1 MIYLRHY
8 TKSKEN
14 FLIEENKQDSIEFGC
29 KVAEEA
35 TLLGWHESYAKSL
48 IWFAYRK
55 SEKVIRIVVMNNNK
69 NRTTHIDLEDDFL
82 DSEITFVS
90 LPDEHRIIVSLTAGQ
105 DGSQDYCLA
114 FLKNKLTI
122 THTFPKNL
130 TYTFGIDEEDS
141 LMVDFYTADFYKI
154 SNHDFQIKFS
164 QSYSVFGNDA
174 LSNVWQI
181 NASFGIFCTTEERWY
196 VFKLNTLELVDQLI
210 IEDNIDTS
218 HGDYCGMNSL
228 YQTGNELI
236 FRCYDYKNGK
246 EEIDWIHVNKIYLNK
261 LIGDWL
267 KDKESKYCPLADIS
281 K

>member
-14 FLIEENKQDSIEFGC
+14 FLIEENKQDSMEFGC

-55 SEKVIRIVVMNNNK
+55 SEKVIRIVVMDNNENL
-69 NRTTHIDLEDDFL
+69 TTHIDLEDDFL
-82 DSEITFVS
+82 DSEVTFVS

-122 THTFPKNL
+122 TRKFPKNL

-141 LMVDFYTADFYKI
+141 LMVNFLTDEFYKI
-154 SNHDFQIKFS
+154 SNQDFQIKIS
-164 QSYSVFGNDA
+164 QSYSVFENDA
-174 LSNVWQI
+174 LSNVWRI
-181 NASFGIFCTTEERWY
+181 SDSFGIFCTTEERWY
-196 VFKLNTLELVDQLI
+196 VFKLNTLELVDQLT

-218 HGDYCGMNSL
+218 HGDYCGMNTL

-246 EEIDWIHVNKIYLNK
+246 EEIDWIHVDKIYLNK
-261 LIGDWL
+261 LIEDWL
-267 KDKESKYCPLADIS
+267 KDKENQNYQ
-281 K
+281 

>member
-14 FLIEENKQDSIEFGC
+14 FLIEENKQDSMEFGC

-55 SEKVIRIVVMNNNK
+55 SEKVIRIVVMDNNENL
-69 NRTTHIDLEDDFL
+69 TTHIDLEDDFL
-82 DSEITFVS
+82 DSEVTFVS

-122 THTFPKNL
+122 TRKFPKNL

-141 LMVDFYTADFYKI
+141 LMVNFLTDEFYKI
-154 SNHDFQIKFS
+154 SNQDFQIKIS
-164 QSYSVFGNDA
+164 QSYSVFKNGA
-174 LSNVWQI
+174 LSNVWKI
-181 NASFGIFCTTEERWY
+181 NDSLGIFCTTEERWY
-196 VFKLNTLELVDQLI
+196 VFKLNTLELVDQLT

-218 HGDYCGMNSL
+218 HGDYCGMNTL

-236 FRCYDYKNGK
+236 FRCYKYKN
-246 EEIDWIHVNKIYLNK
+246 ENVEIDWIRVDKIYLKK
-261 LIGDWL
+261 LIEDWL
-267 KDKESKYCPLADIS
+267 KDKENQNYQ
-281 K
+281 

>member
-14 FLIEENKQDSIEFGC
+14 FLIEENKQDSMEFGC

-55 SEKVIRIVVMNNNK
+55 SEKVIRIVVMDNNENL
-69 NRTTHIDLEDDFL
+69 TTHIDLEDDFL
-82 DSEITFVS
+82 DSEVTFVS

-122 THTFPKNL
+122 TRKFPKNL
-130 TYTFGIDEEDS
+130 TYTFGINEEDS
-141 LMVDFYTADFYKI
+141 LMVNFLTDEFYKI

-164 QSYSVFGNDA
+164 QSYPVFENDA
-174 LSNVWQI
+174 LSNIWQI
-181 NASFGIFCTTEERWY
+181 NDSLGIFCTTEERWY
-196 VFKLNTLELVDQLI
+196 VFNLDTLELVDQLM
-210 IEDNIDTS
+210 IEDDIDTT
-218 HGDYCGMNSL
+218 HGDDCGMDTL
-228 YQTGNELI
+228 YQTENELI
-236 FRCYDYKNGK
+236 FRCYKHKN
-246 EEIDWIHVNKIYLNK
+246 ENVEIDWIRVDKIYLKK
-261 LIGDWL
+261 LIGDSL
-267 KDKESKYCPLADIS
+267 KDKENQNYQ
-281 K
+281 

>member
-14 FLIEENKQDSIEFGC
+14 FLIEENKQDSMEFGC

-55 SEKVIRIVVMNNNK
+55 SEKVIRIVVMDNNENL
-69 NRTTHIDLEDDFL
+69 TTHIDLEDDFL
-82 DSEITFVS
+82 DSEVTFVS

-122 THTFPKNL
+122 TRKFPKNL

-141 LMVDFYTADFYKI
+141 LMVNFLTDEFYKI
-154 SNHDFQIKFS
+154 SNQDFQIKIS
-164 QSYSVFGNDA
+164 QSYSVFENDA
-174 LSNVWQI
+174 LSNVWRI
-181 NASFGIFCTTEERWY
+181 SDSFGIFCTTEERWY
-196 VFKLNTLELVDQLI
+196 VFKLNTLELVDQLT

-218 HGDYCGMNSL
+218 HGDYCGMNTL

-236 FRCYDYKNGK
+236 FRCYKYKN
-246 EEIDWIHVNKIYLNK
+246 ENVEIDWIRVDKIYLKK
-261 LIGDWL
+261 LIGDSL
-267 KDKESKYCPLADIS
+267 KDKENQNYQ
-281 K
+281 